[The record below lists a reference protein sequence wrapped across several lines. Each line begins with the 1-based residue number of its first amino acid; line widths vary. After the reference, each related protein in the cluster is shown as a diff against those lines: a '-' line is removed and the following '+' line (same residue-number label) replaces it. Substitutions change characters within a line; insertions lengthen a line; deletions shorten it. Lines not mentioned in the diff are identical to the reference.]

1 MNEVEYNVKVFV
13 NKNGYNSKDKKIIEK
28 KFNQKLLK
36 IIISLEKNKV
46 CQV

>member
-1 MNEVEYNVKVFV
+1 MNEVEYNVNVFV
-13 NKNGYNSKDKKIIEK
+13 NKNAYNSKDKKIIEK

>member
-1 MNEVEYNVKVFV
+1 MNEVEYNVNVFV
-13 NKNGYNSKDKKIIEK
+13 NKNNYNSKDKKIIEK